1 MCPQGMRPEKATDG
15 SLQSE
20 DWTLNMEICDI
31 INETEEGP
39 KDAIRALKKRLNG
52 NRNYREVMLALTVLE
67 TCVKN
72 CGHRFHVLVANRD
85 FIDSVLVKVIS
96 PKNSPPTIVQDKVL
110 ALIQAWADAFRSS
123 PDLTG
128 VVHAYEELKRK
139 GVEFPMADLDALS
152 PIHTPQRSV
161 PEVDPAATMPK
172 SQSQLRTSSSSYSA
186 PQAPALSTA
195 GPITANSEQIAR
207 LRSELDVVRGNTKVM
222 SEMLTEMVPGQ
233 EDSSDLELLQELH
246 RTCRAMQQRVV
257 ELISRVCN
265 EEVTEELLH
274 VNDDLN
280 NVFLRYE
287 RCQPM
292 GPTLSSSTSAPHSPA
307 ELPDREG
314 GSSHLDLRC
323 PHGRFER
330 YRSGRSAQNATNGV
344 LSEVT
349 EDNLIDLG
357 PGSPAVVSP
366 TVGSTA
372 PPSSLSSQLAGL
384 DLGTESV
391 SGTLSSLQ
399 QCQPRDSFDVFA
411 QTRGSAS
418 AEQRNP
424 PTYEDPQAVGVPAVA
439 VDGRKQ
445 SSEVRGKGGDSAL
458 EPIDSWL
465 IAQGMIPVVQPSVMD
480 DIEVWL
486 RTDLKGDDLEEGVTS
501 EGHLL
506 TWEVLIGT
514 IGHPRSM
521 GPQTGSTPDWS
532 APHPRMVIAAET
544 KHTPCGQ
551 HRGCRSG
558 ALWRP

>member
-1 MCPQGMRPEKATDG
+1 MEFLLGNPFSTPVGQCLEKATDG

-39 KDAIRALKKRLNG
+39 KDAIRALKKRLSG
-52 NRNYREVMLALTVLE
+52 NRNYREVMLALT
-67 TCVKN
+67 
-72 CGHRFHVLVANRD
+72 
-85 FIDSVLVKVIS
+85 
-96 PKNSPPTIVQDKVL
+96 
-110 ALIQAWADAFRSS
+110 AWADAFRSS

-128 VVHAYEELKRK
+128 VVHIYEELKRK

-161 PEVDPAATMPK
+161 PEMDPAATMPK
-172 SQSQLRTSSSSYSA
+172 SQSQPRTSAGTYPSPPPASYSA
-186 PQAPALSTA
+186 LQAPALSVT

-207 LRSELDVVRGNTKVM
+207 LRSELDIVRGNTKVM

-233 EDSSDLELLQELH
+233 EDSSDLELLQELN
-246 RTCRAMQQRVV
+246 RTCRAMQHRIV
-257 ELISRVCN
+257 ELISRVSN

-287 RCQPM
+287 R
-292 GPTLSSSTSAPHSPA
+292 
-307 ELPDREG
+307 
-314 GSSHLDLRC
+314 
-323 PHGRFER
+323 FER
-330 YRSGRSAQNATNGV
+330 YRSGRSVQNASNGV

-366 TVGSTA
+366 MVGSTA

-399 QCQPRDSFDVFA
+399 QCKPHDGFDMFA
-411 QTRGSAS
+411 QTRGNSL
-418 AEQRNP
+418 AEQRKTV
-424 PTYEDPQAVGVPAVA
+424 TYEDPQAAGGLASA
-439 VDGRKQ
+439 LDNRKQ
-445 SSEVRGKGGDSAL
+445 NSD
-458 EPIDSWL
+458 
-465 IAQGMIPVVQPSVMD
+465 MIPVVQPSVMD

-501 EGHLL
+501 EEFDKFL
-506 TWEVLIGT
+506 EE
-514 IGHPRSM
+514 R
-521 GPQTGSTPDWS
+521 
-532 APHPRMVIAAET
+532 AKAAET
-544 KHTPCGQ
+544 VPDLPSPPTEAPAPASNTSNRKKPE
-551 HRGCRSG
+551 RSED
-558 ALWRP
+558 ALFAL

>member
-1 MCPQGMRPEKATDG
+1 MEFLLGNPFSTPVGQCLEKATDG

-39 KDAIRALKKRLNG
+39 KDAIRALKKRLSG

-72 CGHRFHVLVANRD
+72 CGHRFHLLVANRD
-85 FIDSVLVKVIS
+85 FIDSVLVRIIS
-96 PKNSPPTIVQDKVL
+96 PKNNPPTIVQDKVL

-128 VVHAYEELKRK
+128 VVHIYEELKRK
-139 GVEFPMADLDALS
+139 GIEFPMADLDALS

-161 PEVDPAATMPK
+161 PEMDPAATIPR
-172 SQSQLRTSSSSYSA
+172 SQLQPRTTAGSYSSPPAA
-186 PQAPALSTA
+186 PYSTLQAPALSVT

-207 LRSELDVVRGNTKVM
+207 LRSELDIVRGNTKVM

-233 EDSSDLELLQELH
+233 EDSSDLELLQELN
-246 RTCRAMQQRVV
+246 RTCRAMQHRIV
-257 ELISRVCN
+257 ELISRVSN

-287 RCQPM
+287 R
-292 GPTLSSSTSAPHSPA
+292 
-307 ELPDREG
+307 
-314 GSSHLDLRC
+314 
-323 PHGRFER
+323 FER
-330 YRSGRSAQNATNGV
+330 YRSGRSVQNASNGV

-366 TVGSTA
+366 MVGSTA

-399 QCQPRDSFDVFA
+399 QCKPQDGFDMFA
-411 QTRGSAS
+411 QTRGNSL
-418 AEQRNP
+418 AEQRKTV
-424 PTYEDPQAVGVPAVA
+424 TYEDPQAVGGLASA
-439 VDGRKQ
+439 LDNRKQ
-445 SSEVRGKGGDSAL
+445 SSE
-458 EPIDSWL
+458 
-465 IAQGMIPVVQPSVMD
+465 MIPVAQPSVMD

-486 RTDLKGDDLEEGVTS
+486 RTDLVRLDFYIWCGVWQGRSSSEEGL
-501 EGHLL
+501 GAC
-506 TWEVLIGT
+506 G
-514 IGHPRSM
+514 R
-521 GPQTGSTPDWS
+521 GSTSTVVGWRRE
-532 APHPRMVIAAET
+532 AKAAQQSSPSFPSHGAWWCWLWAQPLS
-544 KHTPCGQ
+544 HTALYRCGQ
-551 HRGCRSG
+551 VPSMSHTCGQ
-558 ALWRP
+558 WRAQL